1 MQCEVPVLTT
11 GKDLKEKLSSMLGGM
26 PPNKMQV
33 RVRDRTDL
41 GFLKDSQ
48 SLAALNVE
56 HNSYLEMTL
65 RSRGG
70 KK

>member
-1 MQCEVPVLTT
+1 MLAT
-11 GKDLKEKLSSMLGGM
+11 GKDLKEKLSSVLGGM
-26 PPNKMQV
+26 PPNKMQI
-33 RVRDRTDL
+33 RIRDRADL
-41 GFLKDSQ
+41 GFLKDAQ
-48 SLAALNVE
+48 SLAALNIE